1 MRPQS
6 TRKETERKLGAHSQC
21 GPGEARHIGTWRRLE
36 VQDGE
41 GSESESEEGD
51 KQAQGGQ
58 RGRGERRTRTEMR
71 MRTRTTPTRRPP
83 TMQDEKADPEEGQRR
98 GARPVGSSL
107 SRMMGAKQQT
117 LDGEL
122 RKLVETRSE
131 RHHVAHCPS
140 QGRQQHCM
148 SRAQRCCKQR
158 LCVQ

>member
-21 GPGEARHIGTWRRLE
+21 GPGEEARHIIGTWRRLTDWKE

-71 MRTRTTPTRRPP
+71 MRTRTTRHQLGGHPP
-83 TMQDEKADPEEGQRR
+83 CR
-98 GARPVGSSL
+98 
-107 SRMMGAKQQT
+107 
-117 LDGEL
+117 
-122 RKLVETRSE
+122 
-131 RHHVAHCPS
+131 
-140 QGRQQHCM
+140 M
-148 SRAQRCCKQR
+148 SRQIRRDRGEEQG
-158 LCVQ
+158 